1 MAETEAGTM
10 RTRSRVQGPC
20 GEDRCHDSNNA
31 FAFLIHRA
39 SQYIRCLFVLQCYNL
54 LRVCDM
60 EESPSGFP
68 FSMALF
74 CTSIYVQTSCA
85 IEKETLMSD
94 DLATLESQRSNLMEE
109 FLRLGDL
116 RPGSITAVTRRCGKP
131 SCHCAKHNDPG
142 HDPQF
147 RLTRRVSGKTVTE
160 TFPNPTALR
169 KAQQEVAEFHRFQK
183 LSQDLVAVNDR
194 ICRLRPVAQER
205 GGWTEQEKKR
215 LLRSIRK

>member
-1 MAETEAGTM
+1 
-10 RTRSRVQGPC
+10 
-20 GEDRCHDSNNA
+20 
-31 FAFLIHRA
+31 
-39 SQYIRCLFVLQCYNL
+39 
-54 LRVCDM
+54 
-60 EESPSGFP
+60 
-68 FSMALF
+68 
-74 CTSIYVQTSCA
+74 
-85 IEKETLMSD
+85 MSD
-94 DLATLESQRSNLMEE
+94 DLATLESQRSQLMEE

-183 LSQDLVAVNDR
+183 LSQDIVALNDR
-194 ICRLRPVAQER
+194 ICRLRPVARER

-215 LLRSIRK
+215 LLRSIRKWPGK